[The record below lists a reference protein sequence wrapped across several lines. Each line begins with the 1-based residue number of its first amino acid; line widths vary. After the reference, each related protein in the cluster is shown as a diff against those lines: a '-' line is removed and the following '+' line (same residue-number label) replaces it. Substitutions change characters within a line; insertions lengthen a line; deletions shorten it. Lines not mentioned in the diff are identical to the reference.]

1 MARLGS
7 DDLVLCSGTIRAAS
21 FAHTVHAAAA
31 AGFQGVSLYYDEYA
45 IARAEGWT
53 DRDLRAF
60 LDDHG
65 LAVAEID
72 GRMDW
77 LPADQGGPSVGD
89 VVTAAAALDARSITV
104 IEVQGRRV
112 GTTIPFD
119 VAARAFAAVCDR
131 AAEPGLLVH
140 LEYFPWSG
148 VPDLT
153 TAYEIVR
160 LADRPNGGVMV
171 DVWHHTRGPDA
182 GALAFAAPCSSVLAV
197 QVSDVAVERHDDARR
212 ETLHHRVLPG
222 EGAGDVAGLLRAL
235 RDQGCTAPIEVEV
248 YSDEL
253 AALPPTEA
261 AQRAGAALRK
271 VLADAGLPFGHGAG
285 LLEGSR

>member
-1 MARLGS
+1 
-7 DDLVLCSGTIRAAS
+7 
-21 FAHTVHAAAA
+21 
-31 AGFQGVSLYYDEYA
+31 
-45 IARAEGWT
+45 
-53 DRDLRAF
+53 
-60 LDDHG
+60 
-65 LAVAEID
+65 
-72 GRMDW
+72 
-77 LPADQGGPSVGD
+77 
-89 VVTAAAALDARSITV
+89 
-104 IEVQGRRV
+104 
-112 GTTIPFD
+112 
-119 VAARAFAAVCDR
+119 
-131 AAEPGLLVH
+131 
-140 LEYFPWSG
+140 